1 MEGILEFRGRIKVNK
16 SRLKIRE
23 TREVESRSFEAE
35 LERVL
40 TLCKS
45 CCRHGEIEVHQS
57 EPSA

>member
-16 SRLKIRE
+16 SLKIRE

-45 CCRHGEIEVHQS
+45 CCRHGEIEVYQS